1 MNEMLRFCFYCGR
14 SLVQRGTA
22 GDLRPGLRTAFDPE
36 RRRVWTV
43 CDRCNGWNLWFRED
57 RLAALGRLE
66 RAAGSGARLLYR
78 TENVALL
85 EEGGRELI
93 RVGKTPLPE
102 EAWWRYGRELRRRYA
117 HFKSRFSKIGAAT
130 YAAVSYLGTGLG
142 LSNLTGDF
150 SLEDD
155 LYAGVMRWRR
165 FGRTVWAGR
174 VPCPRCHSVLLK
186 LFYFRSRYLTLLPSD
201 EGQLVVGLPCIRCDP
216 GADDEGYRFEG
227 ALAERVLRRVLAYQH
242 IDGASE
248 EELLAATALIR
259 EAGSARQLISD
270 LTAKRTQ
277 LRRLDRT
284 RTLAL
289 EIAINETAELQ
300 QLVIEGSEIE
310 ADWRSAEELATIVD
324 DELE

>member
-1 MNEMLRFCFYCGR
+1 
-14 SLVQRGTA
+14 
-22 GDLRPGLRTAFDPE
+22 
-36 RRRVWTV
+36 
-43 CDRCNGWNLWFRED
+43 
-57 RLAALGRLE
+57 
-66 RAAGSGARLLYR
+66 
-78 TENVALL
+78 
-85 EEGGRELI
+85 
-93 RVGKTPLPE
+93 
-102 EAWWRYGRELRRRYA
+102 
-117 HFKSRFSKIGAAT
+117 
-130 YAAVSYLGTGLG
+130 
-142 LSNLTGDF
+142 
-150 SLEDD
+150 
-155 LYAGVMRWRR
+155 
-165 FGRTVWAGR
+165 
-174 VPCPRCHSVLLK
+174 
-186 LFYFRSRYLTLLPSD
+186 
-201 EGQLVVGLPCIRCDP
+201 

>member
-1 MNEMLRFCFYCGR
+1 MLRFCFYCGR
-14 SLVQRGTA
+14 SLVQRGTV
-22 GDLRPGLRTAFDPE
+22 DELRAGLRTAFDPE
-36 RRRVWTV
+36 RLRVWTV
-43 CDRCNGWNLWFRED
+43 CDRCHGWNLWIRED
-57 RLAALGRLE
+57 RVATISRLE
-66 RAAGSGARLLYR
+66 RAAGSSARLLYR

-93 RVGKTPLPE
+93 RVGNTALPE
-102 EAWWRYGRELRRRYA
+102 EAWWRYGRELRRRHA
-117 HFKSRFSKIGAAT
+117 HYQSRISKIGTAT
-130 YAAVSYLGTGLG
+130 YAAVSYLGTNLG
-142 LSNLTGDF
+142 LANLTGDF

-155 LYAGVMRWRR
+155 LQAGVMRWRR
-165 FGRTVWAGR
+165 FGRTAWAGR
-174 VPCPRCHSVLLK
+174 APCPRCHSVLLK

-201 EGQLVVGLPCIRCDP
+201 GGQLVVGLPCIRCDP

-248 EELLAATALIR
+248 EELQAATARIR
-259 EAGSARQLISD
+259 EAGSAGQLIRD

-284 RTLAL
+284 STLAL
-289 EIAINETAELQ
+289 EIAVNETAERQ
-300 QLVIEGSEIE
+300 QLALEGDAIE

>member
-1 MNEMLRFCFYCGR
+1 MLRYCFYCGR

-36 RRRVWTV
+36 RSRVWTL
-43 CDRCNGWNLWFRED
+43 CDRCHGWNLWYQED
-57 RLAALGRLE
+57 RIGAIGRLE
-66 RAAGSGARLLYR
+66 RAAASDARLLYR

-93 RVGKTPLPE
+93 RVGKTALPE

-117 HFKSRFSKIGAAT
+117 RYRSRFSKVGAAT
-130 YAAVSYLGTGLG
+130 YAVVSYLGTGFG

-165 FGRTVWAGR
+165 FGRTAWSGR
-174 VPCPRCHSVLLK
+174 APCPRCHSVLLK

-201 EGQLVVGLPCIRCDP
+201 EYPLVVGLPCIRCDP

-227 ALAERVLRRVLAYQH
+227 PLAERVLRRVLAYQH

-259 EAGSARQLISD
+259 EAGSAQQLIRD
-270 LTAKRTQ
+270 LTSKRTQ

-289 EIAINETAELQ
+289 EIAINETAERQ
-300 QLVIEGSEIE
+300 QLALEGTAIE
-310 ADWRSAEELATIVD
+310 ADWRSADELATIVD